1 MDEQDISFFG
11 SKKKDKSKSTQNLEA
26 VPEKPKT
33 SQDAKIISRP
43 TTEVDYRTDNPHIGL
58 AIVLNHKHIKGQTIR
73 NGAEK
78 DCNDITASLEN
89 YGFDVRVYNDLK
101 KKKIA
106 TLLNTVATEDHSQYD
121 CFVLVVMSHGDKGRI
136 CAADDFYSTEELW
149 EPLLG
154 DNCPSLLGKPKLFFI
169 QACRGKRIQQPVLIA
184 SRAAFQRATFEPA
197 SMPQPTTY
205 AIPTTAD
212 ILVMYSTFEDYYSF
226 RNSVSG
232 SWFIQSLCSILNEAA
247 ESSEAQADGV
257 ELLRLLT
264 AVNRKVA
271 YEYQSYSDNELI
283 NEKKEM
289 PNFMST
295 LTKSF
300 YLKVKPKSVDAK
312 IEDDLPVLDGVIDLE
327 ERINRIF
334 NMEAQYA
341 PLFSTPHQYI

>member
-1 MDEQDISFFG
+1 MDERDISFFG
-11 SKKKDKSKSTQNLEA
+11 SKKKDKSKSSQKLEA
-26 VPEKPKT
+26 EPKNSKA
-33 SQDAKIISRP
+33 SQNDKIISRP
-43 TTEVDYRTDNPHIGL
+43 TTEVDYRTDNLHIGL
-58 AIVLNHKHIKGQTIR
+58 AIVLNHKNIKGQRPR

-78 DCNDITASLEN
+78 DCKDITASLEN
-89 YGFDVRVYNDLK
+89 YGFQVRVYNDLK
-101 KKKIA
+101 KKKIS
-106 TLLNTVATEDHSQYD
+106 TLLNSVAAEDHSQYD
-121 CFVLVVMSHGDKGRI
+121 CFVVVVMSHGDKGRV

-154 DNCPSLLGKPKLFFI
+154 DKCPTLLGKPKLFFI
-169 QACRGKRIQQPVLIA
+169 QACRGTRIEQPVLIT
-184 SRAAFQRATFEPA
+184 SRALFQAAVFPSSATVDRT
-197 SMPQPTTY
+197 MY

-247 ESSEAQADGV
+247 QSKEAQTVGV

-271 YEYQSYSDNELI
+271 YEYQSYSDNESI

-295 LTKSF
+295 LTKTF
-300 YLKVKPKSVDAK
+300 YLRVKPKNADAK
-312 IEDDLPVLDGVIDLE
+312 IDDLPDDEVENDFE
-327 ERINRIF
+327 EKIHRIF
-334 NMEAQYA
+334 NTNADFSALPISPQY
-341 PLFSTPHQYI
+341 YI

>member
-1 MDEQDISFFG
+1 MDERDISIFG
-11 SKKKDKSKSTQNLEA
+11 SKKKDKSKSSQNLQAE
-26 VPEKPKT
+26 PKIPKV
-33 SQDAKIISRP
+33 SQNDKIISRP
-43 TTEVDYRTDNPHIGL
+43 TTEVDYRTDNPYIGL
-58 AIVLNHKHIKGQTIR
+58 AIVLNHKNIKGQKTR

-78 DCNDITASLEN
+78 DCKDITASLEN

-101 KKKIA
+101 KKKIS
-106 TLLNTVATEDHSQYD
+106 TLLNSVATEDHSQYD
-121 CFVLVVMSHGDKGRI
+121 CFVLVVMTHGDKGKV

-154 DNCPSLLGKPKLFFI
+154 DNCPTLLGKPKLFFI

-184 SRAAFQRATFEPA
+184 PRTFSQRAMFSNS
-197 SMPQPTTY
+197 SMSERTIY

-232 SWFIQSLCSILNEAA
+232 AWFIQSLCSILNEAA
-247 ESSEAQADGV
+247 ESKEAQTDGV

-295 LTKSF
+295 LTKTF
-300 YLKVKPKSVDAK
+300 YLRVKPKNADAK
-312 IEDDLPVLDGVIDLE
+312 INDFPDDDEEKDFETKLD
-327 ERINRIF
+327 RIF
-334 NMEAQYA
+334 NMNTEYSSLSSGPQ
-341 PLFSTPHQYI
+341 HYI